1 MFTPH
6 AGNGKVTGDGSQFY
20 LKGSGPYEMWD
31 GDGNRYFFDKQVAGF
46 DDPETDGYT
55 HDFGRGR
62 DGWYLGS
69 LTDPHGNGYTVTYW
83 TGSHPQWTYGA
94 SDLRPGDH
102 RVDADAPSRGHR
114 RLGAEGDHSPFGPGR
129 SHPSAATTA
138 TSTGW

>member
-1 MFTPH
+1 MFTRTQ
-6 AGNGKVTGDGSQFY
+6 GNGKVTGDGSQFY
-20 LKGSGPYEMWD
+20 LKGTGPYEMWD
-31 GDGNRYFFDKQVAGF
+31 GLGNRYFFDKQVAGF
-46 DDPETDGYT
+46 DDLETDGYT

-83 TGSHPQWTYGA
+83 DGVA
-94 SDLRPGDH
+94 SPVDLRRLDVQPCDH

-114 RLGAEGDHSPFGPGR
+114 RLGAEGCHAPFGPDR
-129 SHPSAATTA
+129 AHPARFQRR